1 VFSQAA
7 SKPLGTVG
15 TSGTTENSAGFCVPT
30 TNPASGNTGNKTG
43 DPVADTARCSHSFP
57 VCSCDLG
64 TELFGVYAVVPAVPS
79 VPTQIAE
86 VSKKLVK
93 PPASRSR
100 SGIMH
105 RLMGEFDRRLPR
117 PRRSPLGCDGLMV
130 CSPRLGDLLFVSL
143 MGSYIWHHAALD
155 QFRALYGVAME
166 RGGVRQA
173 LSHTVRIRN
182 SGRMAW
188 SPNQLRRAKP
198 ALESE
203 EEVGSSEF
211 GADFAHFPT
220 KHAFGIQS
228 I

>member
-1 VFSQAA
+1 
-7 SKPLGTVG
+7 
-15 TSGTTENSAGFCVPT
+15 
-30 TNPASGNTGNKTG
+30 
-43 DPVADTARCSHSFP
+43 VADTARCSHSFP
-57 VCSCDLG
+57 ACSRVLG
-64 TELFGVYAVVPAVPS
+64 TELVGVCAAVPAVPS
-79 VPTQIAE
+79 VPMQIAE

-105 RLMGEFDRRLPR
+105 PLMGEFDRRLPR

-155 QFRALYGVAME
+155 QFRALNGVAME
-166 RGGVRQA
+166 RGGVRRA

-203 EEVGSSEF
+203 KEVGSSEF
-211 GADFAHFPT
+211 GADFAQWGSCLSTVATTCCVSRLFYWLLKAETSLAALRRHFPANDRR
-220 KHAFGIQS
+220 AFPGGVIFCG
-228 I
+228 

>member
-1 VFSQAA
+1 MF
-7 SKPLGTVG
+7 PL
-15 TSGTTENSAGFCVPT
+15 VP
-30 TNPASGNTGNKTG
+30 SLFLRLGNGAIRCLCG
-43 DPVADTARCSHSFP
+43 CSRCSRCSHAN
-57 VCSCDLG
+57 CRGL
-64 TELFGVYAVVPAVPS
+64 
-79 VPTQIAE
+79 
-86 VSKKLVK
+86 KKPVK

-105 RLMGEFDRRLPR
+105 PLMGEFDRRLPR

-130 CSPRLGDLLFVSL
+130 CSPRLGDHLFVSL

-166 RGGVRQA
+166 RGGVRRA
-173 LSHTVRIRN
+173 LSHIVRIRN

-203 EEVGSSEF
+203 KEVGSSEF

>member
-1 VFSQAA
+1 MFPLVPSLFLRLGNGAIRCLRGCSRCSLCSHANCRGFEKA
-7 SKPLGTVG
+7 SKAP
-15 TSGTTENSAGFCVPT
+15 
-30 TNPASGNTGNKTG
+30 
-43 DPVADTARCSHSFP
+43 
-57 VCSCDLG
+57 
-64 TELFGVYAVVPAVPS
+64 
-79 VPTQIAE
+79 
-86 VSKKLVK
+86 
-93 PPASRSR
+93 
-100 SGIMH
+100 GIMH

-166 RGGVRQA
+166 RGGVRRA
-173 LSHTVRIRN
+173 LSRIVRIRN

-203 EEVGSSEF
+203 KEVGSSEF
-211 GADFAHFPT
+211 GADFAHFPNR
-220 KHAFGIQS
+220 HEFGIQGV
-228 I
+228 